1 MKRKAVKSL
10 LSKVTAILLVA
21 SMTVSLIMSC
31 DNTCALFNAVVNVF
45 ADEIEDPDNEGEYSE
60 TDADITD
67 SVEPEVSDIAD
78 TVEGDDT
85 VEPENTEGIT
95 AEPSETESNTEDNET
110 GLVYRQVKAEGE
122 DDLYV
127 SGLMPKDVRVTAESV
142 EVEVSGANVIAAYDI
157 KVFDENGNE
166 WQPSEP
172 LKISVAPDAIS
183 EKNEDETQVIYV
195 PDELA
200 ESGKPV
206 DIDDKSIEKIDA
218 VIEDGNVVFEAEHF
232 SVYVIIEH
240 EGGEVVT
247 PRVEFHFISPVGENY
262 NPTVTG
268 GIAYYTSTPYVFN
281 NKADEAGAGNHQVT
295 SIVRDGDKLESIEA
309 PMNTQNTYF
318 YGWYTVDKSSDNVTF
333 DPSTQTFSGNITY
346 SWPIN
351 DPLRVELDKTVSVS
365 AARDSSNNITSIT
378 WTIGN
383 VSGTCTDIDSEGC
396 AHVYLAPIYSNYYFV
411 NFHLGARG
419 ETTAETLL
427 SRKLIVLGNS
437 NQTEV
442 KISDV
447 QAPSNDPVHVV
458 FIGWERNT
466 GTEQSPAWSLIRT
479 IDSNNNEI
487 LDPGKDGK
495 YITVGA
501 KTVDLYPYFVQ
512 ARYIN
517 FDIGASGNGALYLGP
532 QLIFTS
538 DETQGDEY
546 ALTSLPTTTRNGY
559 VFDGWYTGADGT
571 GIQITDSSGNILSNL
586 TYSETGTCT
595 GSNGV
600 VYSGTSFKIENGK
613 IYAYNALD
621 ELTLYA
627 KWTPNTSTTYK
638 VVIWKQKVSDAVGIP
653 DADKTY
659 DYYTYFSRSFDY
671 ASNGNSFIVSTTASD
686 RNYAT
691 TNPNGDFTGFQL
703 GRYDAATEVDPQ
715 GSTVLNVYYD
725 RVTYNLKFIFA
736 RRQVNNGTETGNF
749 YVPVLS
755 GNYNPP
761 QTVTWQAY
769 CTSGSGMDFNRSA
782 NTTQLSSICSYDS
795 SLIGSEDYSGYRYYY
810 YIITANYG
818 SEISS
823 VWPSYEKFPVVNS
836 LTLTSWWLM
845 ANAGLYGRPGQNDT
859 VKGVVSKMDE
869 KILGYPGSADGNF
882 LIASYRT
889 STPYQWTYNIY
900 WETLDGIDYS
910 GKEVVTRNN
919 KTYYKAVSFIARS
932 SSQNLD
938 QQQIPAYTGF
948 ENGERVNGGTRIA
961 DFYYSRKNYTLT
973 FSANYPDT
981 LAGNQPA
988 PQEFFNIP
996 FEQSLASYSNTA
1008 APEKPNNN
1016 YVFAGWYEDA
1026 SGTVPFDFANATMP
1040 DPGKII
1046 YAKWSLVEYQINI
1059 IPNGGI
1065 IDHINYTNNSWFTPE
1080 RLAATGL
1087 SGHANDYATY
1097 FDNEA
1102 TQTIQSYDNLVRP
1115 YVEVSDAE
1123 AAQMDPNDVYR
1134 YVYIYR
1140 SNLEGGEG
1148 KLGAEARNAVYIR
1161 DTEQSLSTFY
1171 DYYVYQVGLRQ
1182 QRDPQLTALPRAQWE
1197 ATYVSTEKY
1206 RELRSGESYVFLA
1219 WYEVINGVRQNTPFD
1234 FSQPASHETTLV
1246 AEWRL
1251 DGGYSLLYATE
1262 YYADN
1267 NDYITANLE
1276 DWTDPLDGTSKYA
1289 DGATTQAMQE
1299 PTSVMVNGKSAGDDG
1314 YVDYQ
1319 FLGWQ
1324 IVKVETVAGRLR
1336 YTPLEPGVYYTAGQE
1351 LTVKARYSDANMV
1364 IHMQAVYQKRG
1375 EAYRRPEVISLTLDA
1390 SADAMNAGT
1399 GYVDLTNSSLPNWY
1413 WPGHYWADSTHIYFG
1428 DTQANTALQLY
1439 KYATTLTESEE
1450 TGATLNPAGVNYF
1463 KHTAGFKLIGFD
1475 LDSPDTD
1482 FVPDYASDSVIAVSP
1497 GEEHTLYAVWEPM
1510 VYLTVKNDTGV
1521 GPVTFTLSGTNQAV
1535 HIVNQTNG
1543 SFSRNAINPNQG
1555 ITLADGESI
1564 RLVVPYGEGEKIT
1577 LSGTNTLG
1585 TGYWLNAK
1593 SELGYTNPTAR
1604 TLTGTYYRVPNI
1616 ESFNFTDDQCLLVDA
1631 EGVVI
1636 TFMAEKAPHTLVL
1649 DDNFTGGATR
1659 EFIFSETPEGVV
1671 YYQTVGTTSYTLPS
1685 TSTRIGWELLGWDT
1699 DPAST
1704 SPAYTT
1710 GAWTITDLTAFFTS
1724 SGSSSADIEVKTLYA
1739 IWEANADAS
1748 TVYVWKNVPEPGDQ
1762 NKDFTF
1768 TVSFGGSFSC
1778 TESERRN
1785 NGNYRWRSQS
1795 TTGNIAANT
1804 AQNNTATLSG
1814 AFTLKHNQ
1822 FLRID
1827 TEQNQNQTGE
1837 HPYVKM
1843 TVTKYQRYSDGR
1855 ADAQIGE
1862 PVILSWYFRS
1872 EISTRQTPDKAN
1884 LCKGFTFQ
1892 NLNLSVTEA
1901 DYTDR
1906 YVLSMEVAAHTTN
1919 AVLNVSAATRKLSW
1933 TDTFAGG
1940 TVIFTNTRK
1949 TANVTIKKSLLPDTV
1964 DPESFVF
1971 NASLTNGESY
1981 TLNPTSNSIISDADE
1996 NNGGVWKIEGIPTGA
2011 TLTITETVDA
2021 DRYETVA
2028 AGVKKTNNL
2037 AVTDKN
2043 AADNIF
2049 AFDVEDDTEVTFTNT
2064 LKSQKIRIVVV
2075 DDESPANYLDSA
2087 NFTLPGVFP
2096 GTKFSAAGTGLVWE
2110 GSVFVGNYTLTETAM
2125 PDHAGVRYT
2134 MLQAPATIN
2143 VAGGT
2148 GSDKVTVTTGDA
2160 ADTVNVS
2167 YDTATETYIITVV
2180 NPKMMRV
2187 TLKKS
2192 VVNDYIT
2199 NSFLFTVTLTDS
2211 TNNPIQLSNVYGTQG
2226 TNAQGKLEF
2235 TLVNNQTALLYVPRH
2250 ANIQISETED
2260 YRYATVFRE
2269 GPDADHL
2276 GVMNGGTSRT
2286 LSDIN
2291 ADCFVLCTN
2300 TRQIVGVTVE
2310 KTVVG
2315 QGGTFSFTALI
2326 TENSTPLS
2334 NYTLNDNSTPA
2345 DTSDDLVTDSNGT
2358 VTFTLSPADDGTD
2371 SIVLYMPSGVDLTVT
2386 EAQPTTIAYT
2396 TSYTVTDPNDPT
2408 NTSTNKSGSG
2418 YSTGAIRISGT
2429 RIVTFTNTVASLVA
2443 PTAVTDNSKTIMFLM
2458 ASGAVIFAGAVVHL
2472 ERKKKGG
2479 QYSDINDE

>member
-21 SMTVSLIMSC
+21 SMTVSIIMSC
-31 DNTCALFNAVVNVF
+31 DNTCALFNAIVNVF

-60 TDADITD
+60 TDADIVG

-85 VEPENTEGIT
+85 VEPEDTEGIT

-122 DDLYV
+122 HDLYV
-127 SGLMPKDVRVTAESV
+127 SGLMPEGVMVTAESV

-172 LKISVAPDAIS
+172 LKISVAPDDIS
-183 EKNEDETQVIYV
+183 EKSEDETQVIYV

-218 VIEDGNVVFEAEHF
+218 VIEDGNFVFEAEHF

-268 GIAYYTSTPYVFN
+268 GIAYYTSTPYAFN

-383 VSGTCTDIDSEGC
+383 DSGTCTDIDSEGC

-466 GTEQSPAWSLIRT
+466 GTDQSPVWSLIRT
-479 IDSNNNEI
+479 IDSDNNEI
-487 LDPGKDGK
+487 VDPGKDGK

-501 KTVDLYPYFVQ
+501 KTVDLYPFFVQ
-512 ARYIN
+512 ARYIEFN
-517 FDIGASGNGALYLGP
+517 VGPSGNGALYQGP
-532 QLIFTS
+532 QLMFTS

-546 ALTSLPTTTRNGY
+546 ALTSLATTTRNGY
-559 VFDGWYTGADGT
+559 LFDGWYTGADGT
-571 GIQITDSSGNILSNL
+571 GVQITDRSGHILSNL
-586 TYSETGTCT
+586 TYSETGTFT
-595 GSNGV
+595 GSNGI

-613 IYAYNALD
+613 LYAYNALD
-621 ELTLYA
+621 KLTLYA

-638 VVIWKQKVSDAVGIP
+638 VVIWKQKVSDAVGLP

-659 DYYTYFSRSFDY
+659 DYYTYFERSFDY
-671 ASNGNSFIVSTTASD
+671 VSNGNSFIVGTTAAD
-686 RNYAT
+686 RNYAS
-691 TNPNGDFTGFQL
+691 TNPNGDFTGFHL
-703 GRYDAATEVDPQ
+703 GRYDADTEINTQ

-725 RVTYNLKFIFA
+725 RNTYTLTFMDYSYSVTTSNNGTQYGVVDKQYVRVY
-736 RRQVNNGTETGNF
+736 RRNNRWRLTDTNNGTEYTG
-749 YVPVLS
+749 
-755 GNYNPP
+755 
-761 QTVTWQAY
+761 T
-769 CTSGSGMDFNRSA
+769 
-782 NTTQLSSICSYDS
+782 
-795 SLIGSEDYSGYRYYY
+795 RY
-810 YIITANYG
+810 
-818 SEISS
+818 
-823 VWPSYEKFPVVNS
+823 
-836 LTLTSWWLM
+836 
-845 ANAGLYGRPGQNDT
+845 
-859 VKGVVSKMDE
+859 
-869 KILGYPGSADGNF
+869 
-882 LIASYRT
+882 
-889 STPYQWTYNIY
+889 
-900 WETLDGIDYS
+900 
-910 GKEVVTRNN
+910 TRNN
-919 KTYYKAVSFIARS
+919 TWVTVRTITALTGQDIS
-932 SSQNLD
+932 SEFPITGTNSGNEIVYDNGDRWEPINSSAYNQVVVIIN
-938 QQQIPAYTGF
+938 QIPN
-948 ENGERVNGGTRIA
+948 ENTTFHWNDPETRPQKTINYYLEVLPGATFDITVNGINYALQNGKSVPARVNFFTPEDNVEIEGFTQNGSNPAFDNNNEIRNVDSV
-961 DFYYSRKNYTLT
+961 DFYYTRNTYKLT
-973 FSANYPDT
+973 FSANYPS
-981 LAGNQPA
+981 AYSGNEPA
-988 PQEFFNIP
+988 PQEFLGIP
-996 FEQSLASYSNTA
+996 YELSLASYSNTA
-1008 APEKPNNN
+1008 APAKPNDN
-1016 YVFAGWYEDA
+1016 YVFDGWYEDA
-1026 SGTVPFDFANATMP
+1026 SGTVLFDFANETMP
-1040 DPGKII
+1040 SAPKII
-1046 YAKWSLVEYQINI
+1046 YAHWKLVEYQINI
-1059 IPNGGI
+1059 DPNGGI
-1065 IDHINYTNNSWFTPE
+1065 IDSIDYSWFVDHNT
-1080 RLAATGL
+1080 LDVTGL
-1087 SGHANDYATY
+1087 SGTPNGFATY

-1102 TQTIQSYDNLVRP
+1102 DQLIEPYNNLVRP
-1115 YVEVSDAE
+1115 YVEVSEAE
-1123 AAQMDPNDVYR
+1123 AAQMAEGTVFR
-1134 YVYIYR
+1134 YVYVYR
-1140 SNLEGGEG
+1140 SNQEGGTG
-1148 KLGAEARNAVYIR
+1148 KLGAPARTAVYIK
-1161 DTEQSLSTFY
+1161 DTEESLSAFY
-1171 DYYVYQVGLRQ
+1171 DYYCEQVRLRQ
-1182 QRDPQLTALPRAQWE
+1182 ARDPELTALPRAQWE

-1206 RELRSGESYVFLA
+1206 RTLRSGESYVFLT
-1219 WYEVINGVRQNTPFD
+1219 WYEVINGVRQNTPYD

-1262 YYADN
+1262 YYAEN

-1351 LTVKARYSDANMV
+1351 LTVRARYSDANMV

-1375 EAYRRPEVISLTLDA
+1375 EAYRRPDVISLTLDA

-1482 FVPDYASDSVIAVSP
+1482 FVPDYASDAVIAVVP
-1497 GEEHTLYAVWEPM
+1497 GTEHTLYAVWEPM

-1521 GPVTFTLSGTNQAV
+1521 GPVTFNLSGTNQAV

-1543 SFSRNAINPNQG
+1543 SFSRSAINPNQG

-1564 RLVVPYGEGEKIT
+1564 RLVVPYGEGEMIT

-1585 TGYWLNAK
+1585 TGYWLNSK

-1604 TLTGTYYRVPNI
+1604 TLTGTYYRVPNT
-1616 ESFNFTDDQCLLVDA
+1616 ETFNFTDDQCLLVDA

-1649 DDNFTGGATR
+1649 DDNYTGGATR
-1659 EFIFSETPEGVV
+1659 EFTFSETPEGIV
-1671 YYQTVGTTSYTLPS
+1671 YYQTIGTTSYTLPS
-1685 TSTRIGWELLGWDT
+1685 TSTRIGWELIGWDT
-1699 DPAST
+1699 DPTST

-1710 GAWTITDLTAFFTS
+1710 GAWTITDLTAFFTRN
-1724 SGSSSADIEVKTLYA
+1724 GSSVADIEVKTLYA

-1748 TVYVWKNVPEPGDQ
+1748 TVQVWKNVPEPGDQ
-1762 NKDFTF
+1762 SKDFTF
-1768 TVSFGGSFSC
+1768 TVSFSGNISYE
-1778 TESERRN
+1778 ESESYTSWFQTR
-1785 NGNYRWRSQS
+1785 YRWRTVSS
-1795 TTGNIAANT
+1795 ESIGTGN
-1804 AQNNTATLSG
+1804 AQGTATLTYD
-1814 AFTLKHNQ
+1814 FTLKHNQ
-1822 FLRID
+1822 YLEII
-1827 TEQNQNQTGE
+1827 TVKNETNQTGNR
-1837 HPYVKM
+1837 PSLQM
-1843 TVTKYQRYSDGR
+1843 QVTKWQRNTDGSPDTR
-1855 ADAQIGE
+1855 IE
-1862 PVILSWYFRS
+1862 VRTLSWEWIHTITATTGDPTGTGQYRNFS
-1872 EISTRQTPDKAN
+1872 
-1884 LCKGFTFQ
+1884 FQ

-1901 DYTDR
+1901 DYSDR

-1949 TANVTIKKSLLPDTV
+1949 TADVTIKKSLLPDTV

-1971 NASLTNGESY
+1971 NASLENGESY

-1996 NNGGVWKIEGIPTGA
+1996 NNGGEWKIEGIPTGA

-2028 AGVKKTNNL
+2028 SGVKKTDNL

-2049 AFDVEDDTEVTFTNT
+2049 AFDVEDDTEVTFKNT

-2134 MLQAPATIN
+2134 MLQAPAILN
-2143 VAGGT
+2143 IAGGT
-2148 GSDKVTVTTGDA
+2148 GGDKVTVTTGDA

-2167 YDTATETYIITVV
+2167 YDTATDTYIITVV

-2211 TNNPIQLSNVYGTQG
+2211 TNTPIQLSNVYGTQG

-2250 ANIQISETED
+2250 ANIQIAETED
-2260 YRYATVFRE
+2260 YRYATVYRE

-2358 VTFTLSPADDGTD
+2358 VSFTLSPADDGTD

-2386 EAQPTTIAYT
+2386 ESQPTTIAYT

-2408 NTSTNKSGSG
+2408 NTNTNKSGSG
-2418 YSTGAIRISGT
+2418 YTTGAIRISGT

-2443 PTAVTDNSKTIMFLM
+2443 PTAVTDSSKTIMFLL
-2458 ASGAVIFAGAVVHL
+2458 ASGAVIFAGAVIHL